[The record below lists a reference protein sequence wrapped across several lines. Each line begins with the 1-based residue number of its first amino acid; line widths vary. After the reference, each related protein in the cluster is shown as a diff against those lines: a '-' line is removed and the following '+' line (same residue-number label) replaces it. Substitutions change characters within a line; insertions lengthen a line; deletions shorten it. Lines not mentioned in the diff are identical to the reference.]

1 MDHSLTERLKL
12 RERVLVET
20 IKKVKA
26 DLKKAPKGRLK
37 FIRRNTRVEYYWV
50 EPKTGRRRYITKNN
64 LPFAMALA
72 QKSYN
77 KQALKLAEE
86 ELKLIRQLINQIMKG
101 TVDGIYDILAKE
113 RKQLITPLWKS
124 DEEFKEEW
132 LKRESCTLGFEQDDP
147 VFVSNKGERV
157 RSKTE
162 LFIANSLYGA
172 NVAYLYECRLNLI
185 GHGTVYPDFL
195 VLDIKNRRTIVWEH
209 LGKMHDPEYVE
220 RNLRKI
226 NAYLKNGYVLGETLI
241 LTFES
246 TNIPIDTTIIEG
258 IIKHYFL

>member
-1 MDHSLTERLKL
+1 M
-12 RERVLVET
+12 
-20 IKKVKA
+20 
-26 DLKKAPKGRLK
+26 
-37 FIRRNTRVEYYWV
+37 
-50 EPKTGRRRYITKNN
+50 
-64 LPFAMALA
+64 
-72 QKSYN
+72 
-77 KQALKLAEE
+77 
-86 ELKLIRQLINQIMKG
+86 
-101 TVDGIYDILAKE
+101 
-113 RKQLITPLWKS
+113 
-124 DEEFKEEW
+124 
-132 LKRESCTLGFEQDDP
+132 
-147 VFVSNKGERV
+147 

-209 LGKMHDPEYVE
+209 LGKMHDPGYVE